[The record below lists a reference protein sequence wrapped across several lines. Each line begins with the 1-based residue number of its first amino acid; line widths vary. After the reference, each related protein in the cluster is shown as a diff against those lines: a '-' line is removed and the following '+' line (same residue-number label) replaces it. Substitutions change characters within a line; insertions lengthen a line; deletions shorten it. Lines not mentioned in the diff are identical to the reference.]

1 MANKKM
7 GRPKIYI
14 DQKSFESLCKLQ
26 CTLEEIAGFF
36 DCSEDKI
43 EMWCKETYNITFSE
57 VFKSKSQGG
66 KISLR
71 RSQFKLAETSSA
83 MAIWLGKQYLGQ
95 RDVATAD
102 ESILELSKCIVSHNN
117 EILSIKES
125 MKNATDERK
134 LEDYE

>member
-7 GRPKIYI
+7 GRPKIHI
-14 DQKSFESLCKLQ
+14 DQTEFEKLCKLQ
-26 CTLEEIAGFF
+26 CTKEEIAGWFN
-36 DCSEDKI
+36 CSEDKI
-43 EMWCKETYNITFSE
+43 ETWCRETYNDTFTA
-57 VFKSKSQGG
+57 VFKSKSVGG

-117 EILSIKES
+117 EILSIKEN
-125 MKNATDERK
+125 MKNATNDRE

>member
-7 GRPKIYI
+7 GRPKIHI
-14 DQKSFESLCKLQ
+14 DQTEFEKLCKLQ
-26 CTLEEIAGFF
+26 CTKEEIAGWFN
-36 DCSEDKI
+36 CSEDKI
-43 EMWCKETYNITFSE
+43 ETWCKEVYNDTFTA
-57 VFKSKSQGG
+57 VFKSKSVGG

-117 EILSIKES
+117 EILSIKEN
-125 MKNATDERK
+125 MKNATNDRE